1 LETIWVLENVKKDI
15 SFYSRLQ
22 IWMLVASVSL
32 WRKYHPNHKT
42 VFYCDV
48 MSHEVLSNLG
58 LLGMWD
64 EVRPLSY
71 PEKINREIF
80 WSSPKTKIISET
92 EIPLLVI
99 DHDFLIFKNIDEHL
113 KDEVLYSYDEKASN
127 WYPSKDD
134 VFNKKLTDPI
144 PFIVDLAANVSLF
157 YLPDPKFAQKYGKQ
171 TLKNHEE
178 LTAMDNKAITTNH
191 MIMSEQFMLK
201 QWLVQDNIPH
211 KCLSK
216 NLWDC
221 VKVKFYDH
229 FSVSSNDIG
238 IWDFKE
244 SILHYKHYGAEET
257 YIREKTSST
266 PYENVVNFLKRCI
279 KSGKLINLEDLEEKI
294 KVIKND

>member
-1 LETIWVLENVKKDI
+1 METIWVLENVKKNH
-15 SFYSRLQ
+15 SFYSKLQ

-48 MSHEVLSNLG
+48 MSHGVLSNLD

-99 DHDFLIFKNIDEHL
+99 DHDFLIFKNIDEYL
-113 KDEVLYSYDEKASN
+113 KDEVLYSYDERADN
-127 WYPSKDD
+127 WYPPKNDA
-134 VFNKKLTDPI
+134 FNKKLSNPI
-144 PFIVDLAANVSLF
+144 PWVTDLAANVSLF

-171 TLKNHEE
+171 TLQNHEE
-178 LTAMDNKAITTNH
+178 LTTLNNPLITTNH

-201 QWLVQDNIPH
+201 QWLVKDNIPH
-211 KCLSK
+211 NCLSK

-221 VKVKFYDH
+221 KEVNFYN
-229 FSVSSNDIG
+229 SINNRG
-238 IWDFKE
+238 IWDLKE
-244 SILHYKHYGAEET
+244 SLLYYKHYGAEET
-257 YIREKTSST
+257 RIRENTYSTS
-266 PYENVVNFLKRCI
+266 YEDVISFLKRCI
-279 KSGKLINLEDLEEKI
+279 KAGKLIDLESLEEKI
-294 KVIKND
+294 KVIKNV

>member
-1 LETIWVLENVKKDI
+1 METIWVLENVKNNH
-15 SFYSRLQ
+15 SFYSKLQ

-42 VFYCDV
+42 VFYCDT
-48 MSHEVLSNLG
+48 MSHEVLSNLD

-113 KDEVLYSYDEKASN
+113 KNEVLYSYDERADN
-127 WYPSKDD
+127 WYPPKADT
-134 VFNKKLTDPI
+134 FNKRLSNPI
-144 PFIVDLAANVSLF
+144 PWVVDLAANVSLF

-178 LTAMDNKAITTNH
+178 LTAMNDPLITTKH

-201 QWLVQDNIPH
+201 QWLIKENIPH
-211 KCLSK
+211 NCLSK

-221 VKVKFYDH
+221 QKINFYN
-229 FSVSSNDIG
+229 SLNNRG
-238 IWDFKE
+238 IWNLKE
-244 SILHYKHYGAEET
+244 SILYYKHYGAEET
-257 YIREKTSST
+257 YIKEKTSST
-266 PYENVVNFLKRCI
+266 PYVNVVDFLKRCI
-279 KSGKLINLEDLEEKI
+279 KAGKLINLKDLEEKI

>member
-1 LETIWVLENVKKDI
+1 METIWVLENVKNNH
-15 SFYSRLQ
+15 SFYSKLQ

-42 VFYCDV
+42 VFYCDT

-64 EVRPLSY
+64 EVRLLSY

-92 EIPLLVI
+92 KIPLLVI

-113 KDEVLYSYDEKASN
+113 KDEVLYSYDERADN
-127 WYPSKDD
+127 WYPPKADA
-134 VFNKKLTDPI
+134 FNKRLSNPI
-144 PFIVDLAANVSLF
+144 PWVADLAANVSLF

-178 LTAMDNKAITTNH
+178 LTAMNDPLITTNH

-201 QWLVQDNIPH
+201 QWLIKENIPH
-211 KCLSK
+211 NCLSK

-221 VKVKFYDH
+221 QKINFYNEI
-229 FSVSSNDIG
+229 NDRG
-238 IWDFKE
+238 IWNLKE
-244 SILHYKHYGAEET
+244 SILYYKHYGAEET
-257 YIREKTSST
+257 YIKEKTSLT
-266 PYENVVNFLKRCI
+266 PYVNVVDFLKRCI
-279 KSGKLINLEDLEEKI
+279 KAGKLINLKDLEEKI

>member
-1 LETIWVLENVKKDI
+1 METIWVLENVKKNH
-15 SFYSRLQ
+15 SFYSKLQ

-42 VFYCDV
+42 VFYCDT
-48 MSHEVLSNLG
+48 MSHEVLSNLD

-113 KDEVLYSYDEKASN
+113 KNEVLYSYDERADN
-127 WYPSKDD
+127 WYPPKADT
-134 VFNKKLTDPI
+134 FNKRLSNPI
-144 PFIVDLAANVSLF
+144 PWVVDLAANVSLF

-178 LTAMDNKAITTNH
+178 LTAMNDPLITTNH

-201 QWLVQDNIPH
+201 QWLIKENIPH
-211 KCLSK
+211 NCLSK

-221 VKVKFYDH
+221 QKINFYN
-229 FSVSSNDIG
+229 SLNNRG
-238 IWDFKE
+238 IWNLKE
-244 SILHYKHYGAEET
+244 SILYYKHYGAEET
-257 YIREKTSST
+257 YIKEKTSST
-266 PYENVVNFLKRCI
+266 PYVNVVDFLKRCI
-279 KSGKLINLEDLEEKI
+279 KAGKLINLKDLEEKI

>member
-1 LETIWVLENVKKDI
+1 METIWVLENVKKDI

-42 VFYCDV
+42 VFYCDE

-92 EIPLLVI
+92 KIPLLVI
-99 DHDFLIFKNIDEHL
+99 DHDFLIFKNIDEYL

-127 WYPSKDD
+127 WYPPKNDA
-134 VFNKKLTDPI
+134 FNQKLSNPI
-144 PFIVDLAANVSLF
+144 PWIVDLAANVSLF

-178 LTAMDNKAITTNH
+178 LTIMDSPLITTNH

-201 QWLVQDNIPH
+201 QWLIQDNIPH
-211 KCLSK
+211 NCLSQ

-221 VKVKFYDH
+221 KKINFYDAI
-229 FSVSSNDIG
+229 NDRG
-238 IWDFKE
+238 IWNLKE
-244 SILHYKHYGAEET
+244 SILYYKHYGAEET

-266 PYENVVNFLKRCI
+266 PYENVIHFLKRCI
-279 KSGKLINLEDLEEKI
+279 KAGKLINLEDLEENI

>member
-1 LETIWVLENVKKDI
+1 
-15 SFYSRLQ
+15 
-22 IWMLVASVSL
+22 
-32 WRKYHPNHKT
+32 
-42 VFYCDV
+42 
-48 MSHEVLSNLG
+48 MSHEILSNLN

-113 KDEVLYSYDEKASN
+113 KDAVLYSYDERADN
-127 WYPSKDD
+127 WYPPKGDI
-134 VFNKKLTDPI
+134 FNKQLSNPI
-144 PFIVDLAANVSLF
+144 PWVADLAANVSLF

-178 LTAMDNKAITTNH
+178 LTAMNDPLITTNH

-201 QWLVQDNIPH
+201 QWLIQDNIPH

-216 NLWDC
+216 NLWNC
-221 VKVKFYDH
+221 QKIKFYDY
-229 FSVSSNDIG
+229 FYVSSNEIG
-238 IWDFKE
+238 IWNLKE
-244 SILHYKHYGAEET
+244 SSLY
-257 YIREKTSST
+257 
-266 PYENVVNFLKRCI
+266 
-279 KSGKLINLEDLEEKI
+279 
-294 KVIKND
+294 

>member
-1 LETIWVLENVKKDI
+1 METIWVLENVKKGK
-15 SFYSRLQ
+15 SFYSQLQ

-42 VFYCDV
+42 VFYCDE
-48 MSHEVLSNLG
+48 MSHEVLSNLD

-64 EVRPLSY
+64 EVRSLSY

-113 KDEVLYSYDEKASN
+113 KGEVLYSYDERADN
-127 WYPSKDD
+127 WYPPKNDA
-134 VFNKKLTDPI
+134 FNKKLSNPI
-144 PFIVDLAANVSLF
+144 PWVVDLAANVSLF

-171 TLKNHEE
+171 TLQNHEE
-178 LTAMDNKAITTNH
+178 LTAMDNPLITTNH
-191 MIMSEQFMLK
+191 MILSEQFMLK
-201 QWLVQDNIPH
+201 QWLVSEGIPH
-211 KCLSK
+211 TCLSK

-221 VKVKFYDH
+221 KEVNYYNKI
-229 FSVSSNDIG
+229 NDRG
-238 IWDFKE
+238 IWNLKE
-244 SILHYKHYGAEET
+244 SLLYYKHYGAEET
-257 YIREKTSST
+257 RIRENTSST
-266 PYENVVNFLKRCI
+266 SYKDAISFLKRCI
-279 KSGKLINLEDLEEKI
+279 KAGKLINLEDLEEKI